1 MVSFSSNNVPS
12 TSQAMS
18 AGNIGFVTETSLRR
32 SAFAVHGSQPAPSVQ
47 SALVLP
53 RSGHA
58 IGPVPLRPLLQFRQ
72 SDRPGVFLARR
83 AATQPPRH
91 PILPIG
97 MGIFRLHSIE
107 QLIHRVAQ
115 RDVELLWGAVRRQRP
130 TGGHGDRNFVAEHLL
145 WMIFWP
151 NPMGTPDNHGND
163 RRARIQ
169 GHPRCSGFEFPQ
181 LETAADG
188 GFGMH
193 SDEFALA

>member
-1 MVSFSSNNVPS
+1 MTAPLAHTAIGAKPSASTTGRIHRGGRPVATTNWAPAATAARTASRVRGVMVSFSSNNVPS

-91 PILPIG
+91 PILAFG

-115 RDVELLWGAVRRQRP
+115 RDVELLWGAVGRQRP
-130 TGGHGDRNFVAEHLL
+130 TGGHGDRNFVA
-145 WMIFWP
+145 
-151 NPMGTPDNHGND
+151 
-163 RRARIQ
+163 
-169 GHPRCSGFEFPQ
+169 
-181 LETAADG
+181 
-188 GFGMH
+188 
-193 SDEFALA
+193 